1 MAIARDFK
9 PSAIPNPA
17 TTNGGGPDPRRSLRL
32 LLGLLGAA
40 PGADA
45 EGPVEEHPVGDG
57 LRHEGDEE
65 PHHRVHPVRRAP
77 RLVPDAADGGAGV
90 RLRRRR
96 QEGGLPD
103 GRQLRRH
110 LNGHL
115 TRENSTSLRK
125 ESPCKLQC
133 FRGTDSRL
141 GYGWLLVLI
150 CYERKVLLTAV
161 GWFGAKEKQLQ
172 RTRVSSYNG
181 KVVGNALKSC

>member
-115 TRENSTSLRK
+115 ALHVDA
-125 ESPCKLQC
+125 
-133 FRGTDSRL
+133 FA
-141 GYGWLLVLI
+141 LVLDI
-150 CYERKVLLTAV
+150 QASRELIDIAGK
-161 GWFGAKEKQLQ
+161 KEKK
-172 RTRVSSYNG
+172 NE
-181 KVVGNALKSC
+181 